1 MREAFGLKLE
11 WNSSS
16 WIYGKITKP
25 IDHTTHHW
33 KTDMKPMGK
42 DASLGNHI
50 FLGIKTSG
58 KRVVTATEN
67 HSSNYKAI
75 GHIRVKMPSVWTM
88 GVRNYIVAL
97 SSCSSSGFAVISF
110 RMVMYSH

>member
-1 MREAFGLKLE
+1 
-11 WNSSS
+11 
-16 WIYGKITKP
+16 
-25 IDHTTHHW
+25 
-33 KTDMKPMGK
+33 MKPMGK
-42 DASLGNHI
+42 DATLGIHI

-67 HSSNYKAI
+67 HSSNYETI
-75 GHIRVKMPSVWTM
+75 GHFCVKMPSVGMM

-110 RMVMYSH
+110 RMAMYSH